1 MKKSKILIYLMVLIS
16 IILCVPSVIYLINNK
31 TVDGFDAYYTFTL
44 QRVNNEKTG
53 LISGIIV
60 IGLLLIFS
68 IIYVLVVKKENKI
81 FKNAKQVILFIILIS
96 FIFALIL
103 PFLSSDIYYYIGDS
117 WLAAKYGKNPYYTT
131 VEDLQNRGINDEI
144 LDNTGYWKNT
154 TSVYGPLWNSIAKLL
169 VSFSFGN
176 VTIALFIFKLV
187 SYLIHVLN
195 SYLIYKITKSK
206 KYMLIYGLNPLVLI
220 EFLSNVHNDI
230 YLILFILLALYFLIK
245 KKNVYFTIIFLA
257 LSISIKYS
265 TALLVPFIL
274 IYCFRDK
281 TLLKRIMFCLSSGIG
296 IIALVVLFYLPYYKD
311 VTIFTNMLVQGNKYS
326 QSIMLFIMEK
336 ANRNIFEM
344 ISQLTIPTFLIIYV
358 FTLIALLFKKN
369 LRIKELMKSY
379 NWIMIVFIFVI
390 LATFQKWYVLWLFP
404 TIIWQSKNMR
414 KFILYLTITAIVPSM
429 SYFAVGGDPFILG
442 IGYSIT
448 ILIMSV
454 VLLLIDIIISKY
466 LYKLRKRRKHVTFS
480 IS

>member
-1 MKKSKILIYLMVLIS
+1 MVLIS
-16 IILCVPSVIYLINNK
+16 IVLCIPSIIYLINNK

-44 QRVNNEKTG
+44 QKGNNERTG

-68 IIYVLVVKKENKI
+68 IIYILVVKKENKI
-81 FKNAKQVILFIILIS
+81 FKNKKQAFWFIIVIS
-96 FIFALIL
+96 FIFMMIL
-103 PFLSSDIYYYIGDS
+103 PFLSADIYYYIGDS
-117 WLAAKYGKNPYYTT
+117 WLAAKYGENPYYTS
-131 VEDLQNRGINDEI
+131 VQDLQNRGINDEI
-144 LDNTGYWKNT
+144 LDNTGYWKGT
-154 TSVYGPLWNSIAKLL
+154 TSIYGPLWNSIAKLL

-176 VTIALFIFKLV
+176 VTIALFIFKIA

-206 KYMLIYGLNPLVLI
+206 KYMLIYGLNPLVLV

-230 YLILFILLALYFLIK
+230 YLILFILLALFFLIK
-245 KKNVYFTIIFLA
+245 KKNVYFTMIFLA

-265 TALLVPFIL
+265 TVLLVPFIL

-281 TLLKRIMFCLSSGIG
+281 TVLKRLMFCLISGIG

-344 ISQLTIPTFLIIYV
+344 ISQLAIPTFLIIYV
-358 FTLIALLFKKN
+358 FTLIALLLKKN
-369 LRIKELMKSY
+369 LKIRELMKSY

-390 LATFQKWYVLWLFP
+390 LATFQKWYILWLLP

-414 KFILYLTITAIVPSM
+414 KFILYLTITAIIPSFD
-429 SYFAVGGDPFILG
+429 YFIAQNDPYILG
-442 IGYSIT
+442 IGYSIK
-448 ILIMSV
+448 ILVMSV
-454 VLLLIDIIISKY
+454 VLLIIDVIINKF
-466 LYKLRKRRKHVTFS
+466 LYKLKIEEKTCHV
-480 IS
+480 